1 MPRPS
6 HLNPDDILRF
16 LQVSADSAAASE
28 IFRALHLRKSDQRA
42 LFKMLGKLKKRGAI
56 DEISGGRYRLASRKG
71 DRHASRDVQHP
82 STDHRRQGQGHGQST
97 AATVAGT
104 ATRDESPRIH
114 KQTLARDEVSGR
126 LVLHHDGYGFVVPD
140 KPVPELDG
148 DIFIPRLAI
157 EDAMHGDHVV
167 AKFQRRNGYSD
178 RQRAEGR
185 IVRILDRAH
194 PSVVGLFRYGPR
206 YNVVLPYDARLHHE
220 IEIPPGEELTPALRE
235 KLIAHDPAFDP
246 KNPSART
253 KRIPRMEELDGAVVN
268 IEILRFPRAGTAPIG
283 RVVEILGR
291 PGELGVDT
299 EIIIRKHHLPYEFPR
314 AVLAE
319 AERRAQLPQESGL
332 AGRED
337 FRHLP
342 IVTIDGETARDFD
355 DAVYVEHR
363 ENGAWHLQV
372 HIADVA
378 HYVRSGSALDQEA
391 RLRGTSVYFP
401 DRAVPMLPEALS
413 NGICS
418 LKPQEDRLVMSALIE
433 LDQYG
438 NIQSSRLT
446 SGIIKSAA
454 RMTYTNVNKIL
465 ENDPEVSAQYA
476 AHVENFRKMKQLAL
490 LLNARRTEHGSIDFD
505 LPERVIAFDDQQRM
519 TSINRSERN
528 IANRLIEEFMLTANR
543 VVDAYLLHRAIPA
556 LHRVHEKPDAR
567 KVLEFEELA
576 RAFGYSLGVEDLHR
590 KEITVRHGAI
600 PAAKSSGRKA
610 GRDGRGRDGKGSGG
624 RGAGEMKVSL
634 AGAEVAITPQHYQR
648 LVKKIMG
655 KPEERI
661 LSYLMLRSL
670 KQARYAADPLGHFAL
685 GFDEY
690 THFTSPIRRYPD
702 LIIHRI
708 LKWALENPESEEFRS
723 GRLPRRSPSMPA
735 PHSSAQQHQSA
746 REQHHT
752 PIQHLSAQ
760 SIPETISFPTDQATG
775 HGSQVTD
782 HASRTDHASYR
793 YTEIQLREI
802 ATETSEAERRAV
814 AAERELMDWK
824 TAQFMEEHL
833 GEEYEGLITSVQKYG
848 CFVELAEVFVEG
860 LLPLAA
866 LEEAAGSR
874 CIYREFDH
882 SIVALPGGSSSSM
895 VYADQPKD
903 RHKSKRHAHSSSQ
916 SPQGRGAKPSTQ
928 RAWHLGDPVHV
939 RAERIDPI
947 RKRVEFALT
956 EM

>member
-16 LQVSADSAAASE
+16 LQVSANPPAASD
-28 IFRALHLRKSDQRA
+28 ISRALHLKKSDQRP
-42 LFKMLGKLKKRGAI
+42 LFKMLAKLKKRGAI
-56 DEISGGRYRLASRKG
+56 NELPGGRYRLAGRKNDHAADRQTDRRPDNSPPAREITHPRHTGG
-71 DRHASRDVQHP
+71 D
-82 STDHRRQGQGHGQST
+82 
-97 AATVAGT
+97 
-104 ATRDESPRIH
+104 
-114 KQTLARDEVSGR
+114 TLARDEVRGR

-140 KPVPELDG
+140 HPIPELDG

-157 EDAMHGDHVV
+157 DDAMHGDHVL
-167 AKFQRRNGYSD
+167 AKFQRRSGHSD

-185 IVRILDRAH
+185 IIKILDRAH

-206 YNVVLPYDARLHHE
+206 YNMVLPYDARLQHE
-220 IEIPPGEELTPALRE
+220 IEIPSGEELTPALRE

-246 KNPSART
+246 KNPHART

-268 IEILRFPRAGTAPIG
+268 IEITRYPRAGTTPIG
-283 RVVEILGR
+283 RVLEILGR
-291 PGELGVDT
+291 PGELGVDV

-319 AERRAQLPQESGL
+319 AEHRAQLPSAAELST
-332 AGRED
+332 RED

-355 DAVYVEHR
+355 DAVYVEKR
-363 ENGAWHLQV
+363 PDNRWHLQV

-378 HYVRSGSALDQEA
+378 HYVRNASPLDQEA

-401 DRAVPMLPEALS
+401 DRAVPMLPESLS

-418 LKPQEDRLVMSALIE
+418 LKPHEDRLVMSALIE
-433 LDQYG
+433 LDAYG

-446 SGIIKSAA
+446 SGVIKSAA

-465 ENDPEVSAQYA
+465 ENDPEVSSQYA
-476 AHVENFRKMKQLAL
+476 PHVENFRRMKELAL

-576 RAFGYSLGVEDLHR
+576 RAFGYSLNVEDLHR
-590 KEITVRHGAI
+590 KEITVRHGAN

-610 GRDGRGRDGKGSGG
+610 GRDGRGQRGRDGKGSGG
-624 RGAGEMKVSL
+624 RGANEMKVSL

-648 LVKKIMG
+648 LVKKIIG
-655 KPEERI
+655 TPEERI

-708 LKWALENPESEEFRS
+708 LKWALENPDAKSDRPVGARHAVPASE
-723 GRLPRRSPSMPA
+723 RRHDAS
-735 PHSSAQQHQSA
+735 
-746 REQHHT
+746 RHT

-760 SIPETISFPTDQATG
+760 ALPEKIPFASDQATE
-775 HGSQVTD
+775 HGSRFTD
-782 HASRTDHASYR
+782 HASLPTDHASHR

-802 ATETSEAERRAV
+802 ATETSEAERRAA
-814 AAERELMDWK
+814 AAERELLDWK
-824 TAQFMEEHL
+824 TAQFMEQHL
-833 GEEYEGLITSVQKYG
+833 GEEYEGLIISVQKFG
-848 CFVELAEVFVEG
+848 VFVELAEVFVEG

-866 LEEAAGSR
+866 LEDAAGGR

-882 SIVALPGGSSSSM
+882 SIVALSGGSTM
-895 VYADQPKD
+895 AYADPRKD
-903 RHKSKRHAHSSSQ
+903 RHKSKRNDGSSPEAQ
-916 SPQGRGAKPSTQ
+916 KGRGAKPQPQ

-947 RKRVEFALT
+947 RKRVEFALVDT
-956 EM
+956 PL